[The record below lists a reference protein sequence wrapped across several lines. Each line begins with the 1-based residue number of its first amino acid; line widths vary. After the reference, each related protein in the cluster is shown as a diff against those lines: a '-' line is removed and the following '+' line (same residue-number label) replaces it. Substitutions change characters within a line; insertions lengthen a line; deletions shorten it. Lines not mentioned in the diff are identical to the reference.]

1 MDTASYS
8 WSDDPVAGHGHA
20 APWNAVLMTEGRHQV
35 IVVGGGFGGIRV
47 ARALARAEA
56 GVTIVDRT
64 NHHLFQPLLYQV
76 ATGILPDGLIAPAL
90 RSVVRKQANARVVLA
105 DVRQLDLQGRV
116 VHALAPDGQQL
127 TLPYDTLVVAAGC
140 ADAYF
145 GHDDW
150 SVFAPG
156 LKTLED
162 ARHLRSH
169 ILGAFEMAELASD
182 PAERTAYLTFAVIGA
197 GPTGVEVVGQV
208 AELAHEALPREF
220 KSVATT
226 EANILLIEAGPA
238 ALAAFAPKLQRYTR
252 RRLQKMGVQVLLN
265 TAARAMDSGSVTVT
279 GPDGDQRIPAR
290 TKIWAAG
297 VRASPLAAML
307 AEATGAS
314 TDRAGRVA
322 VRPDC
327 SLPGH
332 PEVFAIGDMVSL
344 NDLPAVAQPAI
355 QEGTYVGRLIRAR
368 LAGQPGPPPFAYR
381 DKGSMAT
388 IGHLS
393 AVTDS
398 YGMTFTGVTGYTMW
412 GFVHVLYLV
421 GWGNRIGAIL
431 NWARALTFTKNRSHR
446 TITAEHVRQELTG
459 ETQHPSR

>member
-1 MDTASYS
+1 MSEA
-8 WSDDPVAGHGHA
+8 
-20 APWNAVLMTEGRHQV
+20 RHRV
-35 IVVGGGFGGIRV
+35 IVVGGGFGGVR
-47 ARALARAEA
+47 ATRALARADA
-56 GVTIVDRT
+56 DVTIVDRT

-76 ATGILPDGLIAPAL
+76 ATGILPDGIIAPAL
-90 RSVVRKQANARVVLA
+90 RSVTRKQANARVVLA
-105 DVRQLDLQGRV
+105 EVQHLDLDGRV
-116 VHALAPDGQQL
+116 VHALAPDGRKL

-140 ADAYF
+140 TDAYF

-150 SVFAPG
+150 STWAPG

-182 PAERTAYLTFAVIGA
+182 PAERAAYLTFAIIGG
-197 GPTGVEVVGQV
+197 GPTGVELVGQV
-208 AELAHEALPREF
+208 AELAHEALPREYR
-220 KSVATT
+220 SVTTT
-226 EANILLIEAGPA
+226 EAKILLIEAGPEV
-238 ALAAFAPKLQRYTR
+238 LAAFAPKLQRYTR
-252 RRLQKMGVQVLLN
+252 RRLVRMGVDVLLN
-265 TAARAMDSGSVTVT
+265 TAAQAMDQSSVTVK

-307 AEATGAS
+307 AEATGAG

-332 PEVFAIGDMVSL
+332 PEVFAIGDMVQL
-344 NDLPAVAQPAI
+344 NDLPGVAQPAI
-355 QEGTYVGRLIRAR
+355 QEGTYVGRLIRSR
-368 LAGQPGPPPFAYR
+368 LAGQADGKPFAYR

-393 AVTDS
+393 AVADS
-398 YGMTFTGVTGYTMW
+398 YGMKFTGVTGYTMW
-412 GFVHVLYLV
+412 GFVHVLFLI
-421 GWGNRIGAIL
+421 GWGNRASAVFH
-431 NWARALTFTKNRSHR
+431 WARALTFTKNRPHR
-446 TITAEHVRQELTG
+446 TITAELVRHELTG
-459 ETQHPSR
+459 EGAEGDD

>member
-1 MDTASYS
+1 MSEA
-8 WSDDPVAGHGHA
+8 
-20 APWNAVLMTEGRHQV
+20 RHRV

-47 ARALARAEA
+47 VRALAGADVD
-56 GVTIVDRT
+56 VTIVDRT

-90 RSVVRKQANARVVLA
+90 RGVVRKQANAHVVLA
-105 DVRQLDLQGRV
+105 EVQDLDLDGRA
-116 VHALAPDGQQL
+116 VHALAPDGGRL
-127 TLPYDTLVVAAGC
+127 TLPYNTLVVAAGC
-140 ADAYF
+140 TDAYF
-145 GHDDW
+145 GNDEW
-150 SVFAPG
+150 SVWAPG

-169 ILGAFEMAELASD
+169 ILGAFEMAELAVD
-182 PAERTAYLTFAVIGA
+182 PAERAAYLTFAVIGA
-197 GPTGVEVVGQV
+197 GPTGVELVGQV

-220 KSVATT
+220 KSVTTT
-226 EANILLIEAGPA
+226 EAKILLIEAGPEV
-238 ALAAFAPKLQRYTR
+238 LAAFAPKLQRYTR
-252 RRLQKMGVQVLLN
+252 RRLARMGVDVLLN
-265 TAARAMDSGSVTVT
+265 TAAQAMDQSSVTVK
-279 GPDGDQRIPAR
+279 GPDGDQRIPGR

-355 QEGTYVGRLIRAR
+355 QEGTYVGKLIRAR
-368 LAGQPGPPPFAYR
+368 LAGKTGTPPFAYR
-381 DKGSMAT
+381 DKGS
-388 IGHLS
+388 
-393 AVTDS
+393 
-398 YGMTFTGVTGYTMW
+398 
-412 GFVHVLYLV
+412 
-421 GWGNRIGAIL
+421 
-431 NWARALTFTKNRSHR
+431 
-446 TITAEHVRQELTG
+446 
-459 ETQHPSR
+459 

>member
-1 MDTASYS
+1 
-8 WSDDPVAGHGHA
+8 
-20 APWNAVLMTEGRHQV
+20 
-35 IVVGGGFGGIRV
+35 
-47 ARALARAEA
+47 
-56 GVTIVDRT
+56 VDQT

-76 ATGILPDGLIAPAL
+76 ATGILPDGIIAPAL
-90 RSVVRKQANARVVLA
+90 RSVTRKQANARVVLA
-105 DVRQLDLQGRV
+105 EVQHLDLDRRI
-116 VHALAPDGQQL
+116 VHALAPDGRKL

-150 SVFAPG
+150 STWAPG

-182 PAERTAYLTFAVIGA
+182 PAERAAYLTFAVIGG
-197 GPTGVEVVGQV
+197 GPTGVELVGQV
-208 AELAHEALPREF
+208 AELAHEALPREYR
-220 KSVATT
+220 SVTTT
-226 EANILLIEAGPA
+226 EAKILLIEAGPEV
-238 ALAAFAPKLQRYTR
+238 LAAFAPKLQRYTR
-252 RRLQKMGVQVLLN
+252 RRLERMGVDVLLN
-265 TAARAMDSGSVTVT
+265 TAAQAMDQSSVTVK

-307 AEATGAS
+307 AEATRAS

-332 PEVFAIGDMVSL
+332 PEVFAIGDMVRL
-344 NDLPAVAQPAI
+344 NDLPGVAQPAI
-355 QEGTYVGRLIRAR
+355 QEGTYVGRLIRSR
-368 LAGQPGPPPFAYR
+368 LAGQADGKPFAYR

-393 AVTDS
+393 AVADS
-398 YGMTFTGVTGYTMW
+398 YGMKFTGVTGYTMW
-412 GFVHVLYLV
+412 GFVHVLFLI
-421 GWGNRIGAIL
+421 GWGNRASAVFH
-431 NWARALTFTKNRSHR
+431 WARALTFTKNRPHR
-446 TITAEHVRQELTG
+446 TITAELVRHELTG
-459 ETQHPSR
+459 EGAAGDD

>member
-1 MDTASYS
+1 MSEA
-8 WSDDPVAGHGHA
+8 
-20 APWNAVLMTEGRHQV
+20 RHRV
-35 IVVGGGFGGIRV
+35 IVVGGGFGGVR
-47 ARALARAEA
+47 ATRALARADA
-56 GVTIVDRT
+56 DVTLVDRT

-76 ATGILPDGLIAPAL
+76 ATGILPDGIIAPAL
-90 RSVVRKQANARVVLA
+90 RSVTRKQANTRVVLA
-105 DVRQLDLQGRV
+105 EVQHLDLDGRV
-116 VHALAPDGQQL
+116 VHALAPDGRKL

-140 ADAYF
+140 TDAYF

-150 SVFAPG
+150 STWAPG

-182 PAERTAYLTFAVIGA
+182 PAERAAYLTFAVIGG
-197 GPTGVEVVGQV
+197 GPTGVELVGQV
-208 AELAHEALPREF
+208 AELAHEALPREYR
-220 KSVATT
+220 SVTTT
-226 EANILLIEAGPA
+226 EAKILLIEAGPEV
-238 ALAAFAPKLQRYTR
+238 LAAFAPKLQRYTR
-252 RRLQKMGVQVLLN
+252 RRLERMGVDVLLN
-265 TAARAMDSGSVTVT
+265 TAAQAMDQSSVTVK

-307 AEATGAS
+307 AEATGAG

-332 PEVFAIGDMVSL
+332 PEVFAIGDMVQL
-344 NDLPAVAQPAI
+344 NDLPGVAQPAI
-355 QEGTYVGRLIRAR
+355 QEGTYVGRLIRSR
-368 LAGQPGPPPFAYR
+368 LAGQADGKPFAYR

-393 AVTDS
+393 AVADS
-398 YGMTFTGVTGYTMW
+398 YGMKFTGVTGYTMW
-412 GFVHVLYLV
+412 GFVHVLFLI
-421 GWGNRIGAIL
+421 GWGNRASAVFH
-431 NWARALTFTKNRSHR
+431 WARALTFTKNRPHR
-446 TITAEHVRQELTG
+446 TITAELVRHELTG
-459 ETQHPSR
+459 EGAEGDD

>member
-1 MDTASYS
+1 
-8 WSDDPVAGHGHA
+8 
-20 APWNAVLMTEGRHQV
+20 MTEGRHRV
-35 IVVGGGFGGIRV
+35 VVVGGGFGGIRV
-47 ARALARAEA
+47 ARALARTNADI
-56 GVTIVDRT
+56 TIVDRT

-90 RSVVRKQANARVVLA
+90 RGVVRKQANARVVLA
-105 DVRQLDLQGRV
+105 NVQHLDLDGHV
-116 VHALAPDGQQL
+116 VHALAPDGQKL
-127 TLPYDTLVVAAGC
+127 TLPYDSLVVAAGC
-140 ADAYF
+140 TDTYF

-169 ILGAFEMAELASD
+169 ILGAFEMAELATD
-182 PAERTAYLTFAVIGA
+182 PAERAAYLTFAVIGA
-197 GPTGVEVVGQV
+197 GPTGVEVVGQI

-220 KSVATT
+220 KSVSTT
-226 EANILLIEAGPA
+226 EAKILLIEAGPQV
-238 ALAAFAPKLQRYTR
+238 LAAFAPKLQRYTQ
-252 RRLQKMGVQVLLN
+252 RRLEKMGVEVWLN
-265 TAARAMDSGSVTVT
+265 TAARDMDSGGVTVT
-279 GPDGDQRIPAR
+279 GPDGDRRIPAR
-290 TKIWAAG
+290 TIIWAAG
-297 VRASPLAAML
+297 VQASPLAAML
-307 AEATGAS
+307 ATATGAS

-322 VRPDC
+322 VLPDC

-332 PEVFAIGDMVSL
+332 PEVFAIGDMVLL

-368 LAGQPGPPPFAYR
+368 LAGNAGTAPFAYR

-398 YGMTFTGVTGYTMW
+398 FGMKFTGVTGYTMW
-412 GFVHVLYLV
+412 GVVHVLYLV
-421 GWGNRIGAIL
+421 GWGNRAAAVLG
-431 NWARALTFTKNRSHR
+431 WARALTFTKNRPHR
-446 TITAEHVRQELTG
+446 TITYEGARNELVEHDTQREQAVAHEVNQARRDTG
-459 ETQHPSR
+459 I